1 MLKKECI
8 LTICKTEKMKLEQKN
23 KALRKRFVLWKT
35 KYGVTSSPHNNVRNR
50 PLKSLVSKAITEMA
64 YSQQNGNKETTTKC
78 CVLPIA
84 LFKFSKIFLSIV
96 VGVAFSNSD
105 LRDLS
110 KNFIV
115 VIVLQHTIT
124 IAAENMHVYIQQLA
138 MNVKWDVILAC
149 QILTSV
155 LNFVASLL
163 ILWCCFHS
171 EESFCLSVFLQ
182 LEVIFFKKRF
192 LAKNRYFQVSKVEK
206 NTINVVALK
215 SGSITWKFPK
225 ITCYQFVWVGAY
237 FLLKIYFGFRIHQN
251 KTISAS
257 EAQIDC

>member
-1 MLKKECI
+1 MLKSTN

-138 MNVKWDVILAC
+138 MNVKWDVVLAC
-149 QILTSV
+149 QILTSG

-163 ILWCCFHS
+163 ILWCCFHA
-171 EESFCLSVFLQ
+171 EESFCMSVFLQ
-182 LEVIFFKKRF
+182 LEVISFKKRF
-192 LAKNRYFQVSKVEK
+192 LAKNRHLQVSKVEEK
-206 NTINVVALK
+206 HYQYGGTRKRINYMKFSQNNLL
-215 SGSITWKFPK
+215 SI
-225 ITCYQFVWVGAY
+225 Y
-237 FLLKIYFGFRIHQN
+237 
-251 KTISAS
+251 
-257 EAQIDC
+257 